1 MGNYVE
7 GYLKTYNRVRATQ
20 NSLQLM
26 ISKKNMAVGIILAVF
41 FGPLGLL
48 YTDVKKGLI
57 LFGAAIV
64 ISILNFL
71 IPFIGLINFGI
82 WILSIVWQYQ
92 NITKINAEADMQF
105 AEMMSKTSKPAEPV
119 ATPVTEVKEES
130 AE

>member
-1 MGNYVE
+1 
-7 GYLKTYNRVRATQ
+7 
-20 NSLQLM
+20 M

-57 LFGAAIV
+57 LFGAAVV

-119 ATPVTEVKEES
+119 ATPAAEVKEES